1 MATDNAPDNAL
12 VIGDITTT
20 ISTSP
25 SLLHPAEGQNFN
37 STTPDVDLPFIEL
50 FDIYFF
56 LPIAV
61 IGIPCNV
68 IVIWFIAFVP
78 SLRTVINQLKANLAL
93 ADVIYLTVNPLVNA
107 LVVNELSWWQCQ
119 IISYMQYIA
128 QQATCCLLLV
138 MTIIRYDATIH
149 PLTSEA
155 RCTGARRIVAIV
167 VAWTVSIVLMI
178 PSVFFTECD
187 ESVSVGH
194 IITYSYVTMVIFVIP
209 MFVHAYCHVRILRDF
224 SRSDRERK
232 KSEGSIRR
240 ANRQGPGQRHRDKR
254 SLTRQVV
261 VIVLVFF
268 VCRAPL
274 EVFLLWK
281 VNMMYRLG
289 EAFVLGRTASIVHLA
304 CKTLAYFTGVINP
317 FLYAFCSPSFKSVF
331 REMLPKTWRRDSAD
345 SSTHILPRRESRNRR
360 NSYTNEEDSR
370 RQSQYENE
378 R

>member
-1 MATDNAPDNAL
+1 MDTDNAL

-20 ISTSP
+20 ISTST
-25 SLLHPAEGQNFN
+25 SLSHPAEGQNFN
-37 STTPDVDLPFIEL
+37 STTPDADLPFIEL

-68 IVIWFIAFVP
+68 IVIGFIAFVP

-93 ADVIYLTVNPLVNA
+93 ADVIYLTVNPLINA
-107 LVVNELSWWQCQ
+107 LVVNDLSWWQCQ
-119 IISYMQYIA
+119 IISYMQY
-128 QQATCCLLLV
+128 V
-138 MTIIRYDATIH
+138 M
-149 PLTSEA
+149 
-155 RCTGARRIVAIV
+155 
-167 VAWTVSIVLMI
+167 SIVLMI

-331 REMLPKTWRRDSAD
+331 REMIPKTWRRDSAD
-345 SSTHILPRRESRNRR
+345 SSTHILPRRKSRNRR
-360 NSYTNEEDSR
+360 NSYTYEQDSR
-370 RQSQYENE
+370 RQSQYANE